1 MKPGIT
7 LLFRSFVL
15 LLFTHAVIV
24 QSRDTFLFGVFSD
37 DALAAMAVLSGLVGA
52 AFGYSG
58 AVALDEYLRRLAAGG
73 GDRDATSES
82 A

>member
-24 QSRDTFLFGVFSD
+24 QGRDTFLSGVFGGVP
-37 DALAAMAVLSGLVGA
+37 LAAMAVVAGLAGV

-58 AVALDEYLRRLAAGG
+58 AVALNEYLHRLAAGG
-73 GDRDATSES
+73 QDQDATGGS